1 MSFTQ
6 GAGFR
11 ICGSVVRKWT
21 SPTGKFGTLVLDVF
35 VDGKA
40 SKIDLVTFDCV
51 NDFSDLAQGALVE
64 VTGRVGMQKLS
75 AKDKTPVKID
85 GYEKWV
91 PQLIVKVVKMEAS
104 SKPASS
110 VPAANPDGDQNDPAN
125 W

>member
-1 MSFTQ
+1 MSLHQ

-11 ICGSVVRKWT
+11 ICGSVVRRWT
-21 SPTGKFGTLVLDVF
+21 AQSGKFGTMTLDVF

-51 NDFSDLAQGALVE
+51 NDLASLSQGALVE
-64 VTGRVGMQKLS
+64 VTGRVGMTKLTM
-75 AKDKTPVKID
+75 KDKTPVKID

-91 PQLIVKVVKMEAS
+91 PQLVIKVVKVEAS
-104 SKPASS
+104 SLPANA
-110 VPAANPDGDQNDPAN
+110 VPAANPSGDQNDPSN